1 MLRKGF
7 YPYEYVDDW
16 EESNKTSLPEKED
29 TCSHLKMEEMQIA
42 CTQKDFIKI
51 LKQTKLGKCH
61 DLYVES
67 DTLLLTDVFEHFQN
81 VCLEIGELDP
91 TRFLTAAGL

>member
-1 MLRKGF
+1 
-7 YPYEYVDDW
+7 
-16 EESNKTSLPEKED
+16 
-29 TCSHLKMEEMQIA
+29 MQIA

-51 LKQTKLGKCH
+51 LKQTKLGECH

-67 DTLLLTDVFEHFQN
+67 DTLLLTDVFEDFQN

-91 TRFLTAAGL
+91 TRFLTAAGLEWQAALTKTKVKAFS